1 MSDVDRANAGEFA
14 RLAQEFQRHYV
25 NRKVVERP
33 AVARALFVAAHADD
47 VEIGCGGTVLK
58 MVDAQVPVK
67 QVVLTDGRLAAP
79 KPEEE
84 EEMARVRAEEARSVA
99 AHLMLAPPEL
109 FGVSERDF
117 LAPAQLEPM
126 VARLSTL
133 LADWKPDALFVP
145 WFFDQH
151 PDHRYVN
158 RVVARALSR
167 SALDL
172 SGITVHGYEVWSFV
186 PPGLV
191 VDVTAVFAEK
201 RRLVSLYRSQLK
213 LMRYL
218 ELVDELARPR
228 ALLAGEKA
236 QAAEFFCPSRGDDY
250 VARAESLDFES
261 AASRSTTVLLAAF

>member
-1 MSDVDRANAGEFA
+1 MNDARGNAGEFA
-14 RLAQEFQRHYV
+14 RLSQEFQRHYV

-33 AVARALFVAAHADD
+33 AATRALFVAAHADD

-58 MVDAQVPVK
+58 LLDAQVALK
-67 QVVLTDGRLAAP
+67 QVVLTDGCLAAP

-99 AHLMLAPPEL
+99 AHLMLDPPEL
-109 FGVSERDF
+109 FGVSEREF
-117 LAPAQLEPM
+117 LAPAPLEPM
-126 VARLSTL
+126 VARLAKL
-133 LADWKPDALFVP
+133 LAEFRPDALFVP

-151 PDHRYVN
+151 PDHRYAN
-158 RVVARALSR
+158 RVVARALTR
-167 SALDL
+167 SALEL
-172 SGITVHGYEVWSFV
+172 PALTVHAYEVWSFV

-201 RRLVSLYRSQLK
+201 RRLVSLYRSQLQ
-213 LMRYL
+213 LMNYL
-218 ELVDELARPR
+218 GLVDELARPR

-236 QAAEFFCPSRGDDY
+236 QAAEFFCPMPGGDY

-261 AASRSTTVLLAAF
+261 EASRATTIQLGPF

>member
-1 MSDVDRANAGEFA
+1 MNDARRMNAGDCA
-14 RLAQEFQRHYV
+14 RLSQEIQRHYV

-33 AVARALFVAAHADD
+33 AATRALFVAAHADD

-58 MVDAQVPVK
+58 LVDAQVPLK

-84 EEMARVRAEEARSVA
+84 AEMVRVRADEARSVA
-99 AHLMLAPPEL
+99 AHLMLPPPEL
-109 FGVSERDF
+109 FGVSERELF
-117 LAPAQLEPM
+117 APAELEPM
-126 VARLSTL
+126 VARLAAL
-133 LADWKPDALFVP
+133 LAEWKPDALFVP

-151 PDHRYVN
+151 PDHRYAN
-158 RVVARALSR
+158 RILARALSR
-167 SALDL
+167 STLDL
-172 SGITVHGYEVWSFV
+172 SGLTVHGYEVWSLV

-236 QAAEFFCPSRGDDY
+236 QAAEFFCPLRGDDY
-250 VARAESLDFES
+250 VVRAESLDFES
-261 AASRSTTVLLAAF
+261 PESRATTVMLAPL

>member
-1 MSDVDRANAGEFA
+1 MSDARGNAGEFA
-14 RLAQEFQRHYV
+14 RLSQEFQRHYV

-33 AVARALFVAAHADD
+33 AATRALFVAAHADD

-58 MVDAQVPVK
+58 LVDAQIALK

-79 KPEEE
+79 KPAEED
-84 EEMARVRAEEARSVA
+84 EMARVRAEEARSVA
-99 AHLMLAPPEL
+99 AHLMLDPPDL

-117 LAPAQLEPM
+117 QDPAQLEPM
-126 VARLSTL
+126 VARLAGL
-133 LADWKPDALFVP
+133 LARFKPDGLFVP

-158 RVVARALSR
+158 RVVARALAR
-167 SALDL
+167 SQLEL
-172 SGITVHGYEVWSFV
+172 SGMTVHAYEVWSFV
-186 PPGLV
+186 PPGIV

-218 ELVDELARPR
+218 ELVDELNRPR

-236 QAAEFFCPSRGDDY
+236 QAAEFFCPLRGDDY
-250 VARAESLDFES
+250 VARANSLDFES
-261 AASRSTTVLLAAF
+261 EASRATTVLLAPF

>member
-1 MSDVDRANAGEFA
+1 MNDATRANAGDFA
-14 RLAQEFQRHYV
+14 RLAQEFQRLYV

-33 AVARALFVAAHADD
+33 AATRALFVAAHADD

-58 MVDAQVPVK
+58 MVDAQVALK
-67 QVVLTDGRLAAP
+67 QVVLTDGRLAAQ

-84 EEMARVRAEEARSVA
+84 EEMAKVRAEEARSVA

-126 VARLSTL
+126 VARLAAL

-151 PDHRYVN
+151 PDHRYAN
-158 RVVARALSR
+158 RVVARALAR

-172 SGITVHGYEVWSFV
+172 AGVVVHAYEVWSLV

-191 VDVTAVFAEK
+191 VDVTAVLAEK

-213 LMRYL
+213 LLPYL
-218 ELVDELARPR
+218 QLVDELARPR

-236 QAAEFFCPSRGDDY
+236 QAAEFFCPMRGSDY
-250 VARAESLDFES
+250 VARAEKLDFVSE
-261 AASRSTTVLLAAF
+261 ASRATTVDLSPP

>member
-1 MSDVDRANAGEFA
+1 MSDLRRVNAGDCA
-14 RLAQEFQRHYV
+14 RLSQEFQRHYV

-33 AVARALFVAAHADD
+33 AATRALFVAAHADD

-58 MVDAQVPVK
+58 LVDAQVPLK

-84 EEMARVRAEEARSVA
+84 DEMARVRADEARSVA
-99 AHLMLAPPEL
+99 AHLMLPPPEL
-109 FGVSERDF
+109 FNVSERELF
-117 LAPAQLEPM
+117 APAELEPM
-126 VARLSTL
+126 VARLAAL
-133 LADWKPDALFVP
+133 LAEWKPDALFVP

-151 PDHRYVN
+151 PDHRYAN
-158 RVVARALSR
+158 RVLARALTR
-167 SALDL
+167 SAQDL
-172 SGITVHGYEVWSFV
+172 SGLTVHGYEVWSFV

-228 ALLAGEKA
+228 ALLTGEKA
-236 QAAEFFCPSRGDDY
+236 QAAEFFCPLRGDDY
-250 VARAESLDFES
+250 VVRAESLDFES
-261 AASRSTTVLLAAF
+261 PESRATTVMLAPP